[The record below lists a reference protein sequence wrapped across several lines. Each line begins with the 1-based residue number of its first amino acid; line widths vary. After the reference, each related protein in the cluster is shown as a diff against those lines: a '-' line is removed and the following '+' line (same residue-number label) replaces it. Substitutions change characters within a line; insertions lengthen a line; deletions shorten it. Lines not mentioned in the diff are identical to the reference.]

1 VIKRD
6 YTLLNEI
13 HLNRIKSA
21 EKFFRKEDQK
31 GRAAGK
37 GGLWERVQRENLT
50 SILKL
55 SEDGRKGKS

>member
-13 HLNRIKSA
+13 NLNRIKSA
-21 EKFFRKEDQK
+21 EEFFRKEYQK

-37 GGLWERVQRENLT
+37 GGLWERV
-50 SILKL
+50 
-55 SEDGRKGKS
+55 